1 VFASVMKIEDGMQP
15 VQVPRHVLVVDDS
28 RAQRHMVSMQLRR
41 WGYRVTE
48 CESANVALDLC
59 RSGDID
65 IIISDWMM
73 PGMTGL
79 EFCKE
84 FRGLGRENYG
94 YFVLLTSKSEKTEI
108 ADGLEAGAD
117 DFLTKPVS
125 SNELR
130 ARLRA
135 GERML
140 AMQAEL
146 LAKNKVI
153 VSTLVELQKIY
164 DSLDRDLIE
173 ARKLQ
178 QTLIRDRVRDYGW
191 ARVSLI
197 LRNSGRVGGD
207 LVGSFRVDDDR
218 VVVYSID
225 VSGHGVASAMMT
237 ARLAGFLTG
246 SSPEQNLAFQ
256 IGLDGEHILLPAAA
270 VVERFNRLMLDEI
283 QVEQY
288 FTMAFAIVDRRSR
301 TLDLVQAGHPHPMIL
316 RADGRVQKLGHGGLP
331 VGLVSEA
338 RYDAIRVPVAP
349 GDRLLLISDG
359 FTECP
364 LPDGQDFGEA
374 GLIRSLAQSAHLSG
388 SDLLEALVWDLTSQA
403 GTDSFPDDVS
413 GIVLDLLPQEAGQH
427 RPIAGISQPGQRL
440 FDW

>member
-1 VFASVMKIEDGMQP
+1 MFASAMKLEDGIP
-15 VQVPRHVLVVDDS
+15 AVEVPRHVLVVDDS

-41 WGYRVTE
+41 WGYRVSE
-48 CESANVALDLC
+48 SESALAALDLC
-59 RSGDID
+59 RSSDID

-79 EFCKE
+79 EFCRE
-84 FRGLGRENYG
+84 FRTLGRESYG
-94 YFVLLTSKSEKTEI
+94 YFVLLTSKSETTEI

-117 DFLTKPVS
+117 DFLTKPVA

-146 LAKNKVI
+146 LAKNRVI

-191 ARVSLI
+191 AKASLI

-207 LVGSFRVDDDR
+207 LVGSFRVDADR

-246 SSPEQNLAFQ
+246 STPEQNLAFQ
-256 IGLDGEHILLPAAA
+256 TGPDGDHVLLPPAA
-270 VVERFNRLMLDEI
+270 VVDRFNRLMLDEI
-283 QVEQY
+283 QAEQY
-288 FTMAFAIVDRRSR
+288 FTMVFAVFDRRTGR
-301 TLDLVQAGHPHPMIL
+301 LDLVQAGHPHPML
-316 RADGRVQKLGHGGLP
+316 VRRDGGVQRLGQGGLP
-331 VGLVSEA
+331 VGLIDGA
-338 RYDAIRVPVAP
+338 TYDQITVQVAP
-349 GDRLLLISDG
+349 GDRLVLVSDG

-364 LPDGQDFGEA
+364 LPDGRDFGED
-374 GLIRSLAQSAHLSG
+374 GLIESLQASAHLTG
-388 SDLLEALVWDLTSQA
+388 SDLLEALVWDLTAKA
-403 GTDSFPDDVS
+403 GTDAFPDDVS
-413 GIVLDLLPQEAGQH
+413 GIVLDLLE
-427 RPIAGISQPGQRL
+427 
-440 FDW
+440 